1 MTRRWW
7 QNRIYGSYKHATLS
21 ITKEKYIYII
31 LEKWNINSM
40 KIKKFHLHFSLFILT
55 TWVDILHHIVLDY
68 YNSSVA
74 VSLRF

>member
-1 MTRRWW
+1 
-7 QNRIYGSYKHATLS
+7 
-21 ITKEKYIYII
+21 
-31 LEKWNINSM
+31 M

-74 VSLRF
+74 VPLRFKYNDVIKISFYTTLHMHRLKTIHIK